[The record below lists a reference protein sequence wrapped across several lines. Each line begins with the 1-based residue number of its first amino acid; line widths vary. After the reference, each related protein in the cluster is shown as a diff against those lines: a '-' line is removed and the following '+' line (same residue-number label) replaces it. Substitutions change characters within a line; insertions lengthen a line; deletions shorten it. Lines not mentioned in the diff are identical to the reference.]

1 VAFRAVCLLV
11 IAMDSTTKLKKHPC
25 AILQQH
31 CHGWRDACMK
41 LNKNDE
47 KVVAALKAN
56 KELTLA
62 ELAEKTE
69 LPSKKAFRSL
79 KKLFENE
86 MIDSQG
92 RKYKLL
98 SEKPPAGK
106 DSDEAEAEEE

>member
-1 VAFRAVCLLV
+1 
-11 IAMDSTTKLKKHPC
+11 
-25 AILQQH
+25 
-31 CHGWRDACMK
+31 MK

-47 KVVAALKAN
+47 KVVAVLKAN

-69 LPSKKAFRSL
+69 LPSKKVFRVL

-86 MIDSQG
+86 MIDCQG

-98 SEKPPAGK
+98 SDKPPAGK
-106 DSDEAEAEEE
+106 ESDEAAAADEE